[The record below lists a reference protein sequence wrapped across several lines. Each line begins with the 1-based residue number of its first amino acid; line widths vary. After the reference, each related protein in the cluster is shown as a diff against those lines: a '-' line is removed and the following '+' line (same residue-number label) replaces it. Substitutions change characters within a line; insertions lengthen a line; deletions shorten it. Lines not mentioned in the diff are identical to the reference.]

1 MSLKVNAKAP
11 DFQLPSTGNTTF
23 TLSKDAAG
31 EPLILYFYPRD
42 FTQGCTKEACSFRDH
57 FSFFQTANVKVVGI
71 STDPIEVHETFV
83 ANYNLPFA
91 LLSDIDGSVSKLYKA
106 KVPFLNVSKRVTYL
120 LNKDH
125 VIIAVYSDFFTAEN
139 HIKEMM
145 RSLDEA

>member
-11 DFQLPSTGNTTF
+11 DFQLPSTGNITF

-57 FSFFQTANVKVVGI
+57 FSFFRKAKVRVVGI

-83 ANYNLPFA
+83 ANYNLPFE
-91 LLSDIDGSVSKLYKA
+91 LLSDTDGSVSKLYKA

-125 VIIAVYSDFFTAEN
+125 IIIAVYSDFFTAEN

-145 RSLDEA
+145 RKLE